1 MLFNKDIYITSFLS
15 FAKNIWVFIYT
26 FIFAELTSK
35 TINSATAYDSY
46 GVLKYSLIFFSI
58 LFISKIV
65 DLFLG
70 IYTEKR
76 LLKSKQ
82 GYKEHLYELMFK
94 QRVYVIESLGLGNI
108 KERLNDDTNIT
119 FSFITENIP
128 SIITGFFV
136 AFGYVLYISRI
147 NLYLGLFLV
156 LISFL
161 QLIPPFVV
169 KRWLIENYEDTRDI
183 ESQLTEH
190 ILEGYTGLSTIK
202 QFNAES
208 FYMERLRNLHKDYY
222 KIGKKSEVTA
232 QFETALDKAIS
243 SILTYVTYCI
253 IGLFLFKG
261 SITLESAIATIV
273 LVKGFYHGVGSI
285 FSGLPKYFLFSKAM
299 ERLKDL
305 IPKDEKALPN
315 DFHDDFPLFKINSLS
330 YGYGDKIL
338 MNDLNVSLYPNY
350 KYAVIGDNGSGKS
363 TLIKILSGVNRNYKG
378 EVLYRG
384 CDIKKLSD
392 FEIFSIIEYLPQ
404 EDPIL
409 DLTPKSLYMML
420 CEGDDVS
427 LNEILNTASILGLDE
442 NILNEQNIS
451 ELSGGQRKK
460 VFLSVTLCSKRK
472 VLILDEPTNAL
483 DLESQNC
490 LLSTIKNSNKS
501 IIMITHNREF
511 IDCCDFVLN
520 ISKGGVIV

>member
-1 MLFNKDIYITSFLS
+1 MLFNKDIYITSFLN
-15 FAKNIWVFIYT
+15 FAKNIWIFIYT

-35 TINSATAYDSY
+35 TINSATSYDSY
-46 GVLKYSLIFFSI
+46 GVLKYSLIFFLI
-58 LFISKIV
+58 LFISKII

-76 LLKSKQ
+76 LVKSKQ
-82 GYKEHLYELMFK
+82 SFKESLYEFMFK
-94 QRVYVIESLGLGNI
+94 QRVYIIESLGLGGV
-108 KERLNDDTNIT
+108 KERLNDDTNIA
-119 FSFITENIP
+119 FIFLTKNIP

-136 AFGYVLYISRI
+136 AFGYALYISRI

-183 ESQLTEH
+183 ESELTEH
-190 ILEGYTGLSTIK
+190 ILEGYNGLSTIK
-202 QFNAES
+202 QFNAEG
-208 FYMERLRNLHKDYY
+208 FYMKKLAKLHKDYY

-232 QFETALDKAIS
+232 QFETALDNAIS

-261 SITLESAIATIV
+261 SITLEFAVATIV
-273 LVKGFYHGVGSI
+273 LVKGFYQGVGSI

-305 IPKDEKALPN
+305 IPKDEKILYHS
-315 DFHDDFPLFKINSLS
+315 FHHELPLFQLNSLS
-330 YGYGDKIL
+330 YGYDDKIL
-338 MNDLNVSLYPNY
+338 MKDLNASLYANY
-350 KYAVIGDNGSGKS
+350 KYAVVGDNGCGKS
-363 TLIKILSGVNRNYKG
+363 TLIKILSGLNRSYMG

-384 CDIKKLSD
+384 CDIKNLND
-392 FEIFSIIEYLPQ
+392 FELFSIVEYLPQ
-404 EDPIL
+404 EDPII
-409 DLTPKSLYMML
+409 DLTPKSLYMMI
-420 CEGDDVS
+420 CEGDDIT
-427 LNEILNTASILGLDE
+427 LNKILSTASILGLDK

-460 VFLSVTLCSKRK
+460 VFLSVALCSKRE
-472 VLILDEPTNAL
+472 VLILDEPTNTL
-483 DLESQNC
+483 DLDSQKR
-490 LLSTIKNSNKS
+490 LLSMIKNSNKS

-511 IDCCDFVLN
+511 MNCCDFVLN
-520 ISKGGVIV
+520 VSKGGVIV